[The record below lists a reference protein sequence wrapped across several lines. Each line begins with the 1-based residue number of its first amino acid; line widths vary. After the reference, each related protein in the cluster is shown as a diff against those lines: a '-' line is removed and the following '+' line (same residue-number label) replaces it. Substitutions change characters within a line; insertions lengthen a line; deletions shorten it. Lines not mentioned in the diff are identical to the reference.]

1 NFVVLTAAL
10 SVYNSGVYCN
20 SRMLFGLAEQG
31 DAPRWLAR
39 TDRRGVPVTG
49 ILVSALITL
58 LCVLVNY
65 LAPKEA
71 LTLLMSLVVAALV
84 INWAMI
90 SMIHLRFRA
99 ALRRAGRQPLFAALW
114 HPWGNLLCLGFLAFI
129 LVVMWL
135 VEGTRLSV
143 YAIPVWLLF
152 LLVCHLVRNAV
163 TGGRQA

>member
-1 NFVVLTAAL
+1 
-10 SVYNSGVYCN
+10 
-20 SRMLFGLAEQG
+20 M
-31 DAPRWLAR
+31 
-39 TDRRGVPVTG
+39 PVTG

-90 SMIHLRFRA
+90 SLIHLRFRA
-99 ALRRAGRQPLFAALW
+99 ALQRAGRRPLFRALW
-114 HPWGNLLCLGFLAFI
+114 HPWGNLLCLVFLAFI

-135 VEGTRLSV
+135 VPDTRLSV
-143 YAIPVWLLF
+143 YAIPVWLAFMLG
-152 LLVCHLVRNAV
+152 CHLLRAWLQRRI
-163 TGGRQA
+163 G